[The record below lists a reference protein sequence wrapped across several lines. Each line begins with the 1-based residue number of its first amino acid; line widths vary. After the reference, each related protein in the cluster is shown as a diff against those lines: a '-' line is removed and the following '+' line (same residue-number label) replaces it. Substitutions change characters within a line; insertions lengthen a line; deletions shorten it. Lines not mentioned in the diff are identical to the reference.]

1 VSKCLDNAALA
12 DGNKLIAQ
20 ISQAFIPALEREY
33 DFAADVITTGKM
45 TAALKFLGFDKV
57 YDAAETANF
66 SNAEISGEVH
76 ARKNASGGGKL
87 PVITGCSEG
96 VGNFVKNFYPD
107 LAAHLIAEKTP
118 RRIFTSLIKNGC
130 AKEAGLDSS
139 KITTVS
145 FVPCIAQKYA
155 AEQNKT
161 DFAITAPEIA
171 RIIKSAGIMIE
182 TLQEKSFDIIN
193 GSPPKQDS
201 PVKKM
206 TVHGFAQA
214 HKVMETVRKGEC
226 NADWVEILSCPG
238 DCAYTFLQ

>member
-1 VSKCLDNAALA
+1 VSKCLANAALA
-12 DGNKLIAQ
+12 DDSKLIAQ

-33 DFAADVITTGKM
+33 AFAAGVITTGKI

-57 YDAAETANF
+57 YDAAEAVNF
-66 SNAEISGEVH
+66 SNAEINGEVH

-96 VGNFVKNFYPD
+96 VGNYVRNFYPD

-118 RRIFTSLIKNGC
+118 RRIFTSLIKNGY

-155 AEQNKT
+155 PTASEKN
-161 DFAITAPEIA
+161 DFAITAVELA
-171 RIIKSAGIMIE
+171 RMIKLAGIIIE
-182 TLQEKSFDIIN
+182 NLPEETFDTVNIDL
-193 GSPPKQDS
+193 PKQDS
-201 PVKKM
+201 PVEKE
-206 TVHGFAQA
+206 TANGFAQGR
-214 HKVMETVRKGEC
+214 KIMEAIQEGKC
-226 NADWVEILSCPG
+226 KAQWVEILSCPSV
-238 DCAYTFLQ
+238 L

>member
-1 VSKCLDNAALA
+1 VSKCLANAALA

-20 ISQAFIPALEREY
+20 ISQAFISALEREY
-33 DFAADVITTGKM
+33 AFAAGTITTGKM

-57 YDAAETANF
+57 YDAAEAANF

-76 ARKNASGGGKL
+76 ARKNKSGSGKQ

-96 VGNFVKNFYPD
+96 IGNFVRNFYPD
-107 LAAHLIAEKTP
+107 LAANLITEKTP
-118 RRIFTSLIKNGC
+118 RRIFTSLIKNGY

-145 FVPCIAQKYA
+145 FVPCLAQKYA
-155 AEQNKT
+155 AEQDKT

-182 TLQEKSFDIIN
+182 TLQEKSFDTIN
-193 GSPPKQDS
+193 TGSPKQDNS
-201 PVKKM
+201 VRKM
-206 TVHGFAQA
+206 TVNGFAKA
-214 HKVMETVRKGEC
+214 HKIMETIRKGEC
-226 NADWVEILSCPG
+226 DVDWVEILSCPG